1 MTNVNGCK
9 HIGQKSDKDW
19 SICIRTFRNI
29 NHFDWLNIIN
39 KEEDKIEINLVDKD
53 AQKNIYFRIKQIFFE
68 PRARF
73 KTFFKMF

>member
-19 SICIRTFRNI
+19 SICIGSFRNI

-39 KEEDKIEINLVDKD
+39 KEEDNKKDTGGAYGDIKLVDKED
-53 AQKNIYFRIKQIFFE
+53 IRLKRLAYYNK
-68 PRARF
+68 
-73 KTFFKMF
+73 